1 MKRMHYKRV
10 QQKECRKFCK
20 RLMMACTDEKMMMKP
35 AGCLDLPQTDVVR
48 SRRLF
53 SNASLK
59 TTLKVPHERG
69 VKQKG

>member
-1 MKRMHYKRV
+1 
-10 QQKECRKFCK
+10 
-20 RLMMACTDEKMMMKP
+20 MACTDEKMMMRP

-53 SNASLK
+53 STASLK

-69 VKQKG
+69 VKQKRVVMVTMKTAPAQPSRDE